1 MTQIVNV
8 LLNTPWWVYALFV
21 MLVLL
26 GVQAL
31 RPRTIPV
38 WRLLITPG
46 VFIVWGVIGLI
57 LQPSVSSSFLWL
69 DWLAAAAIGCT
80 IAWLTTG
87 AADIHRAG
95 VVIVP
100 GSALTLVR
108 NMVIFAAKYGL
119 AVAAVIAPA
128 QRQQLALWD
137 VAVSGASA
145 GYFLGWLAILG
156 LAYWRATR
164 SALIAQSE

>member
-1 MTQIVNV
+1 MTQIINI
-8 LLNTPWWVYALFV
+8 LLNTPWWVFALFV

-46 VFIVWGVIGLI
+46 VFIAWGLI
-57 LQPSVSSSFLWL
+57 SLTLQPSVSSSFLWL

-80 IAWLTTG
+80 IAWLTTR
-87 AADIHRAG
+87 APDIQRASI
-95 VVIVP
+95 VVVP
-100 GSALTLVR
+100 GSAVTLVR

-119 AVAAVIAPA
+119 AVAAAIAPA

-156 LAYWRATR
+156 LAYWRATGP
-164 SALIAQSE
+164 ALVAQSE